1 MSEGR
6 MLYGVTIHDCI
17 KRGDKGEMQQLL
29 AEAEKQLGDLSQGIR
44 DLQSAVKGG
53 NGGHH
58 PFRPLYGVVISDSI
72 KRGNQDELQKLLD
85 EARQAQQQQG
95 DLGKAIKDLETAL
108 AK

>member
-29 AEAEKQLGDLSQGIR
+29 AEAEKQLGELNQGIR
-44 DLQSAVKGG
+44 DLQNAVKG
-53 NGGHH
+53 NGGYH

-72 KRGNQDELQKLLD
+72 KRGNQDELKKLLD

-95 DLGKAIKDLETAL
+95 DLGKAIKDLENAL